1 MQEQAGRTVQ
11 AALERQEKLPQDQ
24 RAAAV
29 AANNRIPGPRAS
41 TEPSPEVDLIDQVLA
56 GRSLIQMKPQVM
68 QQQTQAKYAARLA
81 SVPAPAKSAPVA
93 AATPA
98 AKVATPPPPPV
109 VQKVAPAASAVPL
122 RPLPPR
128 QAPPPPAPRAVPP
141 PAPVARAVP
150 PPAAVVRAVPPPA
163 AARPVPAPAAVAAK
177 PVETGRELRIDE
189 LELMAKSLQLL
200 VKHRGG
206 GPFGAGRLQS
216 VKDIANLEIN
226 LLDTVKMLTAADGVV
241 ASTKVPVA
249 APVKQAPV
257 AVKQV
262 PVQAPAPVPVR
273 AAAPAPAPVPVRAPA
288 PVPVAAP
295 VAVAAPVQTRMQAP
309 MEEDDSAPKTIA
321 QGLDQFLLAPNRR
334 SVQVIVFNR
343 FHISYL

>member
-1 MQEQAGRTVQ
+1 M
-11 AALERQEKLPQDQ
+11 
-24 RAAAV
+24 
-29 AANNRIPGPRAS
+29 
-41 TEPSPEVDLIDQVLA
+41 
-56 GRSLIQMKPQVM
+56 
-68 QQQTQAKYAARLA
+68 
-81 SVPAPAKSAPVA
+81 
-93 AATPA
+93 
-98 AKVATPPPPPV
+98 
-109 VQKVAPAASAVPL
+109 
-122 RPLPPR
+122 
-128 QAPPPPAPRAVPP
+128 
-141 PAPVARAVP
+141 
-150 PPAAVVRAVPPPA
+150 
-163 AARPVPAPAAVAAK
+163 PAPAAVAAK

-262 PVQAPAPVPVR
+262 PAQAPAPVPVR

-334 SVQVIVFNR
+334 SVQVIVFTR
-343 FHISYL
+343 SHISHL